1 MRIGIDIDD
10 TTMITVKS
18 MLKYADIYDVEVLGK
33 SGINGN
39 MGLIQNRYYL
49 KALYGWNQEEKMD
62 FFNKYYKNVLE
73 ECEFMPGAIDV
84 IKKLKNEGNEIYF
97 ITARLIGIQNC
108 DTETITKKSLQVIPY
123 DKLILHTPDKLK
135 ASKEN
140 NIDVFIEDSYDTC
153 KELTENGIKSYLMT
167 SKMNENIETGE
178 IERVHNWTEVYE
190 KLKDFSKISNK

>member
-73 ECEFMPGAIDV
+73 ECEFMPGAVDV

>member
-33 SGINGN
+33 SGTNGN

-73 ECEFMPGAIDV
+73 ECEFMPGAVDI